1 MSNSRVLQVSP
12 CHPALQV
19 QFPVI
24 WWHVESCKQSQLLL
38 HSWPYQPSGQPV
50 HNQWKRLKRAL
61 PHPDNRV
68 TDGQKPYTKSIYTV
82 FHATVLN
89 FSQRKS
95 LLSTSNVEKNWNSS
109 KTLES
114 TGEMKLMIKFYLC
127 LQNFSELLRFI
138 FLGSNGELSLVLP
151 YLGQLFISLAF
162 RLLNKW
168 ENLRPQEETP
178 REGGREKSKD
188 IKIWQIMMKKKEQ
201 SQWWTAK
208 A

>member
-1 MSNSRVLQVSP
+1 MDNTLYPIWLHCIQTCAWLFKINS
-12 CHPALQV
+12 
-19 QFPVI
+19 
-24 WWHVESCKQSQLLL
+24 
-38 HSWPYQPSGQPV
+38 
-50 HNQWKRLKRAL
+50 LK
-61 PHPDNRV
+61 
-68 TDGQKPYTKSIYTV
+68 KSFLWTP
-82 FHATVLN
+82 
-89 FSQRKS
+89 
-95 LLSTSNVEKNWNSS
+95 NVEHNVKISYE
-109 KTLES
+109 TLES
-114 TGEMKLMIKFYLC
+114 SCEMKLMIKFYLC

-138 FLGSNGELSLVLP
+138 FLGSNRKLSLVLP
-151 YLGQLFISLAF
+151 YFGQLFISLAF